1 MKKFKNSFLNILYYC
16 IILSFLFPRGYA
28 EINSVCRKIYT
39 VAIWGSILI
48 IWIQFFM
55 SYFKMTLKK
64 ESIPIIAYFVIII
77 IITLAKRG
85 LAINGY
91 QKLIAYPSIC
101 LFLICNFKKNPKM
114 LLNVINNVVL
124 VLFILNQVVLRKV
137 FAEQYHLTF
146 LGHVQMVAQIGTLAV
161 FCAMLFEMLYK
172 EKKIRTI
179 FIIVLSL
186 YTMFTTDASSAII
199 TSIILCIFIF
209 LYKIKK
215 YSIFTYNSK
224 IYIIGGIILNIFI
237 VTISIVN
244 NLKYNNAIQLL
255 DFSGRSFV
263 WIEAL
268 SKFKNE
274 IMLGYGIDGVLLKVF
289 WNRWINPEGFNYAHN
304 QILQN
309 LIDGG
314 LVGMILFTL
323 MFFSFCKNIRKIE
336 ESKYQALIN
345 CIIVIF
351 SAIMIFESTSLY
363 CYMYM
368 CFSII
373 YVLPYVIE
381 NIKEGENKNG
391 SLE

>member
-1 MKKFKNSFLNILYYC
+1 
-16 IILSFLFPRGYA
+16 
-28 EINSVCRKIYT
+28 
-39 VAIWGSILI
+39 
-48 IWIQFFM
+48 
-55 SYFKMTLKK
+55 
-64 ESIPIIAYFVIII
+64 
-77 IITLAKRG
+77 
-85 LAINGY
+85 
-91 QKLIAYPSIC
+91 
-101 LFLICNFKKNPKM
+101 
-114 LLNVINNVVL
+114 
-124 VLFILNQVVLRKV
+124 
-137 FAEQYHLTF
+137 
-146 LGHVQMVAQIGTLAV
+146 
-161 FCAMLFEMLYK
+161 
-172 EKKIRTI
+172 
-179 FIIVLSL
+179 
-186 YTMFTTDASSAII
+186 MFTTDASSAII